1 MKNRYALYIVL
12 ALAASI
18 HPWSHGRPFS
28 GGSTFLTPD
37 STFTAGDVTVRVWNH
52 PRMVIVGVPDTV
64 VFCYLPR
71 NDAPLD
77 SIARRERLRCVIN
90 GSFFNGVRGNA
101 GHAGW
106 LSLYGRGITP
116 LMDDRQLTHVI
127 RINGVRHTTTCLP
140 VKLFSPST
148 DPGEVEFQTGPLVID
163 NGKIRE
169 DLIRSSINGSS
180 AHTRTLLATLDHRRC
195 FFITVSER
203 VRLSDLA
210 ATLMRLSIFKE
221 GRLDVVNLD
230 GGSSVALYVRDVPY
244 ANVNIDDRLPIL
256 IGFR

>member
-1 MKNRYALYIVL
+1 
-12 ALAASI
+12 
-18 HPWSHGRPFS
+18 
-28 GGSTFLTPD
+28 
-37 STFTAGDVTVRVWNH
+37 
-52 PRMVIVGVPDTV
+52 MVIVGVPDTV
-64 VFCYLPR
+64 VFCYHPR

-106 LSLYGRGITP
+106 LSLYGKQVTP
-116 LMDDRQLTHVI
+116 LMDDRQLTHVV
-127 RINGVRHTTTCLP
+127 RINGAKHATTCLP
-140 VKLFSPST
+140 ARSFSPST
-148 DPGEVEFQTGPLVID
+148 DPGDVEFQTGPLVVD
-163 NGKIRE
+163 NGRIRE

-203 VRLSDLA
+203 VTLSDLA
-210 ATLMRLSIFKE
+210 ATLVRLGIFKK

-244 ANVNIDDRLPIL
+244 ANVNVDDRLPIL
-256 IGFR
+256 IGFH